1 MRMKIEKEHES
12 ANSFAEIPSAL
23 SAEGWA
29 LDRDRKRFRIGYIQ
43 GIWWYEEGGFC
54 ASRVYRD
61 KKYIEKSFVPLT
73 RLRAVK
79 KRAGVG

>member
-1 MRMKIEKEHES
+1 MSIEKEYGTG
-12 ANSFAEIPSAL
+12 NSFAEIPSAQ

-29 LDRDRKRFRIGYIQ
+29 LDGGRKKFRVGYIQ

-54 ASRVYRD
+54 ASRVYCD
-61 KKYIEKSFVPLT
+61 KKYIEKNFVPLT

-79 KRAGVG
+79 TRTGVG